1 MQNAAKA
8 QKAPSYSKFRNKP
21 TTVDGIRF
29 ASKLEAK
36 RYGEL
41 KLLERAGAIRGLELQ
56 PRFKLSVDGHLICEY
71 RGDFG
76 YHEKQ
81 QRVVED
87 TKGYCTPDYI
97 IKAKLMRAIYPHVE
111 LREMAARAGRR

>member
-1 MQNAAKA
+1 M
-8 QKAPSYSKFRNKP
+8 QKASRYNKFGNKP
-21 TTVDGIRF
+21 TVVDGIRF

-41 KLLERAGAIRGLELQ
+41 KLLERAGQIQGLELQ
-56 PRFKLSVDGHLICEY
+56 PRFRLTVEGELICEY
-71 RGDFG
+71 RADFG

-81 QRVVED
+81 KRVIED
-87 TKGYCTPDYI
+87 TKGFRTPEFV

-111 LREMAARAGRR
+111 LREISARRRA